1 MTSGSLLWK
10 IINKFLKNIF
20 SPGVFERDD
29 EPVEEFIR
37 QIETTETLEN
47 IEKEKFLD
55 SIGEC
60 PSRQLKPG
68 KTLP

>member
-1 MTSGSLLWK
+1 MWK
-10 IINKFLKNIF
+10 IIDIILKNIS

-60 PSRQLKPG
+60 PNRQLQTWQN
-68 KTLP
+68 KTPS